1 MNPLPDLV
9 VGALLALLGVLVS
22 QFVAMLQAK
31 LERQHKRD
39 VLLRTKYEEFGQ
51 HFLESTEMP
60 GRLLRCTTHE
70 EIQGVLHQSAANQ
83 AQLLALIYFPPLRE
97 PIRRYMVSYQ
107 NLRRYMVSYQ
117 NLCLVVAEVY
127 YSQADKEKSVGKI
140 VATNQ
145 NYKTAS
151 IAHKMEKE
159 NLAEEIERHSVTYAK
174 S

>member
-107 NLRRYMVSYQ
+107 NL
-117 NLCLVVAEVY
+117 CLVVAEVY